1 MSRGVSLIFFVLF
14 LFGSS
19 LDGLFGQGL
28 IIPGAGSINRAM
40 GGASVAAPVDAAGAC
55 YWNPAAIS
63 ALENNEFFFSAELL
77 ISDINLAS
85 SVPQTG
91 LSGEDSS
98 DGGVA
103 VAPTIAFVQHL
114 ENSPVTFGLGVFAL
128 LGGSVNFPGSSTNPL
143 LTPYDPPNTF
153 GFGPIHADA
162 AGLQIDPIISYRI
175 TEQIAIGGGVM
186 INQVSL
192 DLDPAFFGPRNSNGT
207 FPAATHGRPY
217 WGAGFQVGLFA
228 ELSPTWNFG
237 ISYKS
242 EQWFETLKWNSKD
255 EIGAALDLELELSLP
270 DILSAGVG
278 YMGDR
283 FTAAVDVRYFNYD
296 GTTLFGDPL
305 SEGGLG
311 WESIFAVA
319 VGAQFQIN
327 NALAVQVG
335 YEGNE
340 NPIPDVST
348 LFNVQLPGIGKH
360 VLSGGLTM
368 RLAEN
373 LTSSVS
379 LIRHFENSITS
390 PILLVPG
397 SSVTLRSALTSL
409 AFGTS
414 LSF

>member
-19 LDGLFGQGL
+19 PDGLFGQGL
-28 IIPGAGSINRAM
+28 IIPGAGAIHRAM

-77 ISDINLAS
+77 IGDGNLAS
-85 SVPQTG
+85 SVAQTNR
-91 LSGEDSS
+91 SGEDSS
-98 DGGVA
+98 DSGVA

-114 ENSPVTFGLGVFAL
+114 ENSPITFGVGVFAL
-128 LGGSVNFPGSSTNPL
+128 LGGSVNFPGSSTNPV
-143 LTPYDPPNTF
+143 LTPYDPPNSF
-153 GFGPIHADA
+153 GFGPIEASA
-162 AGLQIDPIISYRI
+162 AGLQIDPIISYKI
-175 TEQIAIGGGVM
+175 TDQIAIGGGVM
-186 INQVSL
+186 INQMSL
-192 DLDPAFFGPRNSNGT
+192 DLAPAFFAPRNSNGT
-207 FPAATHGRPY
+207 FPPATNGRPY
-217 WGAGFQVGLFA
+217 WGAGFQVGLLA

-242 EQWFETLKWNSKD
+242 EQWFETMKWNSKD
-255 EIGAALDLELELSLP
+255 ETGAALDLELELTLP
-270 DILSAGVG
+270 DIFSVGVG
-278 YMGDR
+278 YMGDP
-283 FTAAVDVRYFNYD
+283 FTVAVDVRYFNYG

-327 NALAVQVG
+327 NALTVQVG

-340 NPIPDVST
+340 NPIPDVLT
-348 LFNVQLPGIGKH
+348 LFNVQLPVIGKH

-368 RLAEN
+368 RLADN
-373 LTSSVS
+373 LTSSMS
-379 LIRHFENSITS
+379 LIRHFENSITG
-390 PILLVPG
+390 PILIIPG
-397 SSVTLRSALTSL
+397 SSVTLDAALTSL
-409 AFGTS
+409 AFGMS

>member
-1 MSRGVSLIFFVLF
+1 MS
-14 LFGSS
+14 
-19 LDGLFGQGL
+19 
-28 IIPGAGSINRAM
+28 
-40 GGASVAAPVDAAGAC
+40 
-55 YWNPAAIS
+55 
-63 ALENNEFFFSAELL
+63 
-77 ISDINLAS
+77 
-85 SVPQTG
+85 
-91 LSGEDSS
+91 
-98 DGGVA
+98 
-103 VAPTIAFVQHL
+103 
-114 ENSPVTFGLGVFAL
+114 
-128 LGGSVNFPGSSTNPL
+128 FPGSSTNPL
-143 LTPYDPPNTF
+143 LTPYDPPNSF
-153 GFGPIHADA
+153 GFGPIHSDA
-162 AGLQIDPIISYRI
+162 AGLQIDPMISYRI
-175 TEQIAIGGGVM
+175 TEQIAVGGGVM

-192 DLDPAFFGPRNSNGT
+192 DLNPAFFGPRNSNGT
-207 FPAATHGRPY
+207 FPPATNGRPY
-217 WGAGFQVGLFA
+217 WGAGFQVGLLA
-228 ELSPTWNFG
+228 KLSPTWNFG

-242 EQWFETLKWNSKD
+242 EQWFETLKWDSKD
-255 EIGAALDLELELSLP
+255 ETGAALDLELELSLP

-296 GTTLFGDPL
+296 GATLFGDPL

-397 SSVTLRSALTSL
+397 SSVTLGSALTSL